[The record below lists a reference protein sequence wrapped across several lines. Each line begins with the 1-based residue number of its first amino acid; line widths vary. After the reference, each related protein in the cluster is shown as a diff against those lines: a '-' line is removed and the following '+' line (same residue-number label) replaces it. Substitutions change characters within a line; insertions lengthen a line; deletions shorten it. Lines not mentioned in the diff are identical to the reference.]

1 MWSFVGKG
9 HDWRSLCPLP
19 LFARAVKFG
28 FTCETLCA
36 ALETGIDTHTHTTP
50 ISALRRITSHLTSL
64 RKTEKEK
71 ETKQAKRA
79 REKGRYSDEAPIVTG
94 PLVTAPTVKIGSNLI
109 MCAALKTGCDTHI
122 TPIAAR
128 KESTSHLT
136 SLRKKEKEETERANE
151 EGKRER

>member
-1 MWSFVGKG
+1 MT
-9 HDWRSLCPLP
+9 H
-19 LFARAVKFG
+19 
-28 FTCETLCA
+28 TH
-36 ALETGIDTHTHTTP
+36 THTHTTP

-136 SLRKKEKEETERANE
+136 SLRKKEKQKTERANE